1 MTQRATPDTP
11 EPGRMRLDKWLW
23 AARFFKTRGAAAE
36 AIDGGR
42 AQVNGER
49 VKRAKLV
56 APGDRIRIR
65 HGPFE
70 HLLTIRAL
78 SERRGPAKEAALLY
92 EEDPV
97 SKRAREDLARQ
108 LRAMPAAFHDGKGRP
123 TKKQRRDIER
133 LRRPLALLA
142 LLALPAIAVAQD
154 PAAPLPTDPLV
165 TVGTL
170 PNGVRYFVRRNG
182 RPERRLELRLVIQ
195 AGSVLED
202 DDQLGLAHFVEH
214 MAFNGTRHFAK
225 QDLVNYLESIGMRFG
240 PDLNAYTS
248 FDETVYIL
256 QVPTDSA
263 NIVRQAFRILED
275 WAHGVAFDSAEI
287 ERERGV
293 VIEEWRAGRGSGA
306 RIRDQQLPVILKGSR
321 YAERLPIGTTDVL
334 ERFSHSAL
342 RRFYRDWYRPELMAV
357 VAVGDL
363 DPDSAA
369 ALIRAHFAGI
379 PPVDRPRERPEYPV
393 PDHAEPLFAVASDPE
408 ATTSNVTVYF
418 KQPLRAIETAGAY
431 RRQVVEQL
439 FLSML
444 NARLYERSQEA
455 DPPFIGAGAGQGR
468 FVGPKEAFTT
478 GATVA
483 EGGVLRGL
491 DAVLT
496 EIERVSRFGFTPVE
510 LERAKARRLRGLER
524 SYDERDK
531 TDSWIY
537 ADEYVRHVVDAEPIP
552 GIAAEL
558 ELHRAFLPGVTLDDV
573 NGLGRAWIT
582 TANRVVVAS
591 GPTKDDVPLPTAEAL
606 AEVFGTVIAKDIT
619 AYADT
624 LGSVPL
630 VAERP
635 SGSPIMTERRIDEIG
650 VIEWTLANGVRV
662 VLKPTDFK
670 ADEIVMQAVSP
681 GGTSLAPDEEA
692 VSADRAT
699 MIVSVSGAGAF
710 SDVELGKVLAGKVA
724 RATPFIG
731 DEQEGFSGNASPR
744 DLETLFQ
751 LVYLYAT
758 AARRD
763 SSAFASLNARLTAF
777 VQNRNKSPEA
787 AFGDTLLVTLAQ
799 GHPRGRPMTP
809 ALIAEADLD
818 EALAFYRDRFADF
831 GDFTFFFV
839 GNLDLEVMR
848 PLVET
853 WLGGL
858 PSAGR
863 QESWRDVGMRPP
875 TGVVRKTVR
884 KGLEPKARTQF
895 VFTGPFA
902 DSRENRHAMRSLR
915 DAMQIRLREVLRED
929 MGGVYGVGVGA
940 SSDIV
945 PDTTFQVT
953 IGFGT
958 DPAKLDELVAAV
970 FAEVRALQAEGPSD
984 SVVQKVKETQRRSLE
999 TSLRENRYWLGQ
1011 LVAAHRYG
1019 SDPHD
1024 ILTYERLIASLTADD
1039 IRRAAQLYLPLD
1051 NYVQVTLVPEVP
1063 TP

>member
-1 MTQRATPDTP
+1 
-11 EPGRMRLDKWLW
+11 MRLDKWLW
-23 AARFFKTRGAAAE
+23 AARFFKTRAVAVQG
-36 AIDGGR
+36 IDGGR
-42 AQVNGER
+42 VQVNGER
-49 VKRAKLV
+49 VKRARLV
-56 APGDRIRIR
+56 APGDRVRIR
-65 HGPFE
+65 QGPFE
-70 HLLTIRAL
+70 HLVTIRAL

-97 SKRAREDLARQ
+97 SKRAREQLALQ
-108 LRAMPAAFHDGKGRP
+108 MRALPVTFHDGKGRP
-123 TKKQRRDIER
+123 TKKQRRDIEKFK
-133 LRRPLALLA
+133 RPLVLLL
-142 LLALPAIAVAQD
+142 LLALPVTAWGQE
-154 PAAPLPTDPLV
+154 AATPLPVDPNV

-170 PNGVRYFVRRNG
+170 DNGIRYFVRRNS
-182 RPERRLELRLVIQ
+182 RPERRVELRLVVQ

-202 DDQLGLAHFVEH
+202 DDQLGLAHFAEH

-225 QDLVNYLESIGMRFG
+225 QDLVNYLESIGMQFG

-248 FDETVYIL
+248 FDETVYML

-263 NIVRQAFRILED
+263 SIVRQAFQILED

-293 VIEEWRAGRGSGA
+293 VIEEWRAGRGAGA
-306 RIRDQQLPVILKGSR
+306 RIRDQQLPVILQGSR
-321 YAERLPIGTTDVL
+321 YAERLPIGKTDVL
-334 ERFSHSAL
+334 ETFPHDAL
-342 RRFYRDWYRPELMAV
+342 TRFYREWYRPDVMAV

-363 DPDSAA
+363 DPDTAV

-379 PPVDRPRERPEYPV
+379 PRAQSPRARSDYPV

-408 ATTSNVTVYF
+408 ATTSNVAVYF
-418 KQPLRAIETAGAY
+418 KQPLRVIETVGAY
-431 RRQVVEQL
+431 RQQVIEQL
-439 FLSML
+439 FLSIL

-468 FVGPKEAFTT
+468 FVGPKEAFTM

-483 EGGVLRGL
+483 EGGILRGL

-496 EIERVSRFGFTPVE
+496 EAERVGRFGFTPVE

-537 ADEYVRHVVDAEPIP
+537 ADEYVGHVVEREPIP

-558 ELHRAFLPGVTLDDV
+558 ELHRQFLPGVTLEDV

-582 TANRVVVAS
+582 TVNRVVVAS
-591 GPTKDDVPLPTAEAL
+591 GPAKEGAPLPTEEAL
-606 AEVFGTVIAKDIT
+606 AGVFAKVLATDIT

-630 VAERP
+630 VDTRP
-635 SGSPIMTERRIDEIG
+635 TPSPVVAERRIEEIG
-650 VIEWTLANGVRV
+650 VTEWTLGNGVRV

-681 GGTSLAPDEEA
+681 GGTSLATDADA

-710 SDVELGKVLAGKVA
+710 TDVELGKVLAGKVA
-724 RATPFIG
+724 RASPFIG
-731 DEQEGFSGNASPR
+731 DEDEGFSGNASPR
-744 DLETLFQ
+744 DLETMFQ
-751 LVYLYAT
+751 LVHLYAT

-763 SSAFASLNARLTAF
+763 SSAFASLNARLMAF

-787 AFGDTLLVTLAQ
+787 AFGDTLLVTLSQ

-809 ALIAEADLD
+809 ELVAEAKLD
-818 EALAFYRDRFADF
+818 VALDFYRDRFADF
-831 GDFTFFFV
+831 GDFTFYFV
-839 GNLDLEVMR
+839 GNLDLEAMR

-863 QESWRDVGMRPP
+863 KETWRDIGMRPP
-875 TGVVRKTVR
+875 TGVIRKTVQ

-895 VFTGPFA
+895 VFTGPFT

-915 DAMQIRLREVLRED
+915 EALQIRLREILRED

-940 SSDIV
+940 SSSII
-945 PDTTFQVT
+945 PDTAFQVT

-958 DPAKLDELVAAV
+958 DPAKLDGLVEAV
-970 FAEVRALQAEGPSD
+970 IAEIRALQTAGPSD
-984 SVVQKVKETQRRSLE
+984 SVVQKVKEAQRRTQE

-1011 LVAAHRYG
+1011 LVAAQRYG
-1019 SDPHD
+1019 SDPRN
-1024 ILTYERLIASLTADD
+1024 LLKYEELVAALTADD
-1039 IRRAAQLYLPLD
+1039 IRRAAQLYLRLD
-1051 NYVQVTLVPEVP
+1051 NYVQVTLVPEKP